1 MDLRLMDLK
10 LENMVAGTEVAEKQ
24 EVFRKY
30 ANIDT
35 IHKLWVDMLKYY
47 DNYHVISKEHI
58 RAILSFSKIL
68 FKLDEKDLED
78 MLSKDYEDR
87 MEYKALFEGLECLY
101 QKDFYKFKRILG
113 ELISRLENLEE
124 YPLYSVSEGK
134 IEDKNF
140 TNDFGLYI
148 EVVSEPYKQLQME
161 TIFNLLFKDSDT
173 LEFDYL
179 DLELKLIVMN
189 SLYNDYLDFDE
200 FYENLDIGAREE
212 ISLYFPLFEEPL
224 RTKIT
229 EDTKFIKD
237 NEGRFTILSI
247 DNNEREVSDALY
259 RNYFIDQLKFGGIES
274 VVCFDEFLNN
284 ELKEEEYIGSLIG
297 EII

>member
-1 MDLRLMDLK
+1 MYSK
-10 LENMVAGTEVAEKQ
+10 LENMVAGTEIAENQ
-24 EVFRKY
+24 EVFKNY

-35 IHKLWVDMLKYY
+35 VQKLWVDMIKYY
-47 DNYHVISKEHI
+47 NEYHEISKEHL
-58 RAILSFSKIL
+58 RTILNFSKIL
-68 FKLDEKDLED
+68 FKWDNKDLED
-78 MLSKDYEDR
+78 MLNNKYEDR
-87 MEYKALFEGLECLY
+87 IEYKALFEGLECMY

-161 TIFNLLFKDSDT
+161 TIFNLLFKDSDA

-189 SLYNDYLDFDE
+189 NLYNDYLDFDE

-212 ISLYFPLFEEPL
+212 IGLYFPLFEEPL
-224 RTKIT
+224 RIKIT

-247 DNNEREVSDALY
+247 DNEEKEVSDALY
-259 RNYFIDQLKFGGIES
+259 RNYFMDQLRFGGIES
-274 VVCFDEFLNN
+274 VVCFNEFLNN
-284 ELKEEEYIGSLIG
+284 ELREEEYIESLIG